1 MDLWFSP
8 CPRMINPL
16 FIPMLC
22 PYHDPMIL
30 MGSHSMGRDTRSCFA
45 IGHDANLTTQW
56 TRLEVEALRP
66 WRGLNIYV
74 RMIHTVWLY
83 YIIFMI
89 ISVTFSIYIYY
100 FYYILFFYYFYLV
113 ILLLFFTIVCT
124 VIICNFVSLYIQYT
138 RYHRKSQCFTYP
150 NQKGHRSL
158 ASFSY
163 RILEVQW
170 RMPQFWQGIL
180 RTLKKHKRK
189 MLEMR
194 LFFEKRIV

>member
-1 MDLWFSP
+1 
-8 CPRMINPL
+8 
-16 FIPMLC
+16 
-22 PYHDPMIL
+22 MIL

-45 IGHDANLTTQW
+45 IGHDENLTTQW

-66 WRGLNIYV
+66 WRGLNIYLG
-74 RMIHTVWLY
+74 MIHTVWLY
-83 YIIFMI
+83 YIIFII
-89 ISVTFSIYIYY
+89 ISVTFSIYIYISFII
-100 FYYILFFYYFYLV
+100 FYIFLIIFDYDYYYLV
-113 ILLLFFTIVCT
+113 ILFSLLLFIIVCK

-163 RILEVQW
+163 RILEVLW

-180 RTLKKHKRK
+180 RMLKKHKRK
-189 MLEMR
+189 MLEMC
-194 LFFEKRIV
+194 LFFWEEDSLIMCNTFWVFVMNIH